1 MSSKIQ
7 CMIDQWTL
15 PNGVRIV
22 GERMPWLRTASIG
35 VWLHV
40 GSMMEL
46 PEENGLSHF
55 MEHMM
60 FKGTERRS
68 YRQISEEM
76 DAVGGQLDAFTT
88 KDCTCAYAKVIDEN
102 VPLALDILSDMI
114 IHAAIADDQ
123 LEKERGVILEE
134 IAMDEDSPDD
144 VANELLARALYGEQ
158 PFAMPI
164 LGPAEQVAAY
174 TRDDLLRFREK
185 HYRPEGTV
193 IAIVGSYD
201 PDEVP
206 QLCAKYF
213 GAWENGGVP
222 SVIPP
227 MTARG
232 GVTLARDKDT
242 EQLQLCL
249 GYPGLYAGSED
260 LFPMSVL
267 NSILGGSM
275 SSRLFQRVR
284 EELGMA
290 YAIYSYPQTYSTCGL
305 FGIAAGVSPKNAATV
320 IREIRAV
327 NEALVKDGISEKEF
341 TAAKTQ
347 LRSGY
352 LMGLESPGAM
362 MQSFGRRLLLLNDV
376 RTPEQ
381 VLQQIEAVT
390 PGRVMETAARILS
403 AEPCV
408 ALAGQQAEALAKELA

>member
-1 MSSKIQ
+1 M
-7 CMIDQWTL
+7 
-15 PNGVRIV
+15 
-22 GERMPWLRTASIG
+22 RT
-35 VWLHV
+35 
-40 GSMMEL
+40 
-46 PEENGLSHF
+46 
-55 MEHMM
+55 
-60 FKGTERRS
+60 RS
-68 YRQISEEM
+68 
-76 DAVGGQLDAFTT
+76 
-88 KDCTCAYAKVIDEN
+88 
-102 VPLALDILSDMI
+102 
-114 IHAAIADDQ
+114 
-123 LEKERGVILEE
+123 
-134 IAMDEDSPDD
+134 
-144 VANELLARALYGEQ
+144 
-158 PFAMPI
+158 
-164 LGPAEQVAAY
+164 
-174 TRDDLLRFREK
+174 
-185 HYRPEGTV
+185 
-193 IAIVGSYD
+193 
-201 PDEVP
+201 
-206 QLCAKYF
+206 
-213 GAWENGGVP
+213 
-222 SVIPP
+222 
-227 MTARG
+227 RG
-232 GVTLARDKDT
+232 GVTLARDKDS